1 MTRKIINGYLAK
13 NIKLSLN
20 SNQGVEPHDHF
31 VKQKFPS
38 LCKARF
44 FIYIY
49 KPKNI
54 KLLFCKPYDILVY
67 HNK

>member
-31 VKQKFPS
+31 VKQKFLS

-49 KPKNI
+49 INRR
-54 KLLFCKPYDILVY
+54 ILNY
-67 HNK
+67 CFANHMIF